1 MEQND
6 ALDQAALSTV
16 IGAQELMQW
25 FRQEGY
31 TNRQAFCIMT
41 HASATL
47 FQSLTPT
54 DRQETKEAAVI
65 ISRRIFQT
73 CNESVPMAGARIVE
87 EP

>member
-16 IGAQELMQW
+16 TGAKELMQW

-47 FQSLTPT
+47 FQSWTPA
-54 DRQETKEAAVI
+54 DRQETKDAAVT

-73 CNESVPMAGARIVE
+73 CNQQPMAGARIVE
-87 EP
+87 ET